1 MHSVAAERDANVNP
15 FRFTPGQI
23 KKSRILPL
31 IGLLC
36 GVAMCACDRRGAG
49 QTSHCCLPSS
59 PPPFDLSIS
68 PLCNPPLPSSIL
80 SSPPTAFLL
89 FPSSFSLR
97 VVSFCRRAARQTGW
111 HTLSFF
117 RPILFSISPPQ
128 TRDSNLPSL
137 LFFLHSS
144 SLGRANQPPCFP
156 RRSRG

>member
-23 KKSRILPL
+23 KKTRILPL

-59 PPPFDLSIS
+59 LPLTPPFDLSIS

-111 HTLSFF
+111 HTLSF
-117 RPILFSISPPQ
+117 SPP
-128 TRDSNLPSL
+128 PSC
-137 LFFLHSS
+137 FPSPPPKHGIAISRPSFSS
-144 SLGRANQPPCFP
+144 STPPH
-156 RRSRG
+156 